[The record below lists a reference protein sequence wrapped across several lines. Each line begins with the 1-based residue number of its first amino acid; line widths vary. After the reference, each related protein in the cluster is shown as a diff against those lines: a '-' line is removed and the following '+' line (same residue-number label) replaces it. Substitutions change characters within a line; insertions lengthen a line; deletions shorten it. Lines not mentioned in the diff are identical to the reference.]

1 MSLLAGRVPPPTPF
15 LPTIRHDAVA
25 DESLLLNTG
34 PVFDDMTLDE
44 EDFLVPFG
52 RAPMGV
58 SMEFTTST
66 PVRGVR
72 PQSPAREEPQ
82 VNMPTFTTTTAAMDA
97 ANDEDGRR
105 AGPSRVRTLFSE
117 SPLLPPTDL
126 GLGFGDESLDQRGAH
141 DVTRTAETMGEDATP
156 LTEAQADASSSTAWS
171 AISAF
176 ASGSQRNKS
185 FGADVSIA
193 SSSTSTSSRKRR
205 KIPVPHFTCR

>member
-15 LPTIRHDAVA
+15 LPTIRHDAAA

-52 RAPMGV
+52 KAAMGV

-66 PVRGVR
+66 PVRVPR
-72 PQSPAREEPQ
+72 PQSSALEELRRDT
-82 VNMPTFTTTTAAMDA
+82 PTLTAEAVA
-97 ANDEDGRR
+97 VGEEHGIL

-126 GLGFGDESLDQRGAH
+126 TLGFEDESLDQLGAH
-141 DVTRTAETMGEDATP
+141 DVTRTAETVGEDGTP
-156 LTEAQADASSSTAWS
+156 LTEAQADVWSSTAWS
-171 AISAF
+171 AISAY